1 MIKQGQDFS
10 QGSIGRHVLAQAVP
24 LIIAQLIQL
33 LYNLVDRIYIGHL
46 PGENGMALTGIGLV
60 FPIVTLVTAFT
71 NLFGMGGGPLCS
83 IARGAGKT
91 ERAEKIMGN
100 CMTLLFA
107 TSFFIMAL
115 CYVLKKPVL
124 YLFGASDVT
133 YPYADTYLKI
143 YLLGTVFSM
152 VGTGMN
158 NFITV
163 QGFPAVAMYT
173 TVIGAVINLI
183 LDPVL
188 IFLFHMGIEGAAI
201 ATVFAQGVSALWV
214 MRFLTG
220 KKAVLKLR
228 KKYFVPDWKLVKEIL
243 SLGLSGFIMSA
254 TNCVSQVACN
264 SMLKIY
270 GGDLYIGIMTI
281 LNSVREVISM
291 PVSGITS
298 GAQPI
303 LGYNYGAR
311 KYGRVKEGIR
321 FMTGVGSLYTAAAWL
336 ILLIFP
342 KPFLM
347 LFTSNQEMIQEGVLA
362 IQIYFAGFVFMLFQF
377 SGQSAFVGLGKSR
390 QAVFFSLFR
399 KVIIV
404 LPLTILL
411 PGIHNLGIIGVYL
424 AEPISNVIGGLAC
437 FITMY
442 FVVYRKLGSLEA
454 EEASRSRRIS

>member
-1 MIKQGQDFS
+1 
-10 QGSIGRHVLAQAVP
+10 
-24 LIIAQLIQL
+24 
-33 LYNLVDRIYIGHL
+33 
-46 PGENGMALTGIGLV
+46 
-60 FPIVTLVTAFT
+60 
-71 NLFGMGGGPLCS
+71 
-83 IARGAGKT
+83 
-91 ERAEKIMGN
+91 MGN
-100 CMTLLFA
+100 CLTLLFA
-107 TSFFIMAL
+107 TSFLIMAL
-115 CYVLKKPVL
+115 CYLLKRPVL
-124 YLFGASDVT
+124 YLFGASDNT
-133 YPYADTYLKI
+133 YPYADAYLKI

-220 KKAVLKLR
+220 KRALLRLR
-228 KKYFVPDWKLVKEIL
+228 KKNFLLEAGLVKEIL

-264 SMLKIY
+264 SMLRIY

-291 PVSGITS
+291 PVSGITN

-303 LGYNYGAR
+303 LGYNFGAR
-311 KYGRVKEGIR
+311 KYSRVKQGIR
-321 FMTGVGSLYTAAAWL
+321 FMTAAGSIYTLIAWL
-336 ILLIFP
+336 VLLLFP
-342 KPFLM
+342 HPFLM
-347 LFTSNQEMIQEGVLA
+347 LFTSNQEMIREGVAA

-377 SGQSAFVGLGKSR
+377 SGQSAFVGLGKSK

-411 PGIHNLGIIGVYL
+411 PAVNNLGIYGVYL

-437 FITMY
+437 FLTMY
-442 FVVYRKLGSLEA
+442 FLVYRKLGRLE
-454 EEASRSRRIS
+454 EEERSS